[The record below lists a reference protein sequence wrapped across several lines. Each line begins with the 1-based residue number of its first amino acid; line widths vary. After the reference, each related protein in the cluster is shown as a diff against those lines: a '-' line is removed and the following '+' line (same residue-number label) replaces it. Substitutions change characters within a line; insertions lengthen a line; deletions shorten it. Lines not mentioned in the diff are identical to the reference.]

1 MTLLTVKEV
10 AKELKL
16 HPVTVRRYIREGK
29 IVASLFGRVWRVQE
43 QALDEFLERT
53 KRDKSGRRLER

>member
-29 IVASLFGRVWRVQE
+29 IAASLFGRVWRVQE
-43 QALDEFLERT
+43 GALDEFLEST
-53 KRDKSGRRLER
+53 KRDKSGRR

>member
-29 IVASLFGRVWRVQE
+29 IAASLFGRVWRIQE
-43 QALDEFLERT
+43 QALDELLERT
-53 KRDKSGRRLER
+53 KRDKKGKKLGR